1 MNGIQTS
8 RSVYYSL
15 LIVCMAAALLTVF
28 LPFAILNNCYFYIE
42 EQLQGLGSIPL
53 SALSYLHPGRIGRYF
68 RGDYT
73 NYTFVLLLNL
83 VLGAFAVLLQLLSI
97 RRVLEA
103 LKWEEHRSQELSLGG
118 GPIAGLLLCGMQIA
132 SPSFSGH
139 IRSASSFRTQAWFRP
154 SGLFWESCS
163 ISAPC
168 VLQRSS
174 TGTVLPKTTA
184 RRIDFFLP

>member
-53 SALSYLHPGRIGRYF
+53 SAFSYLHPGKIGRYL

-73 NYTFVLLLNL
+73 NFSFVILLNL
-83 VLGAFAVLLQLLSI
+83 VLGAFAVVLQLLSI
-97 RRVLEA
+97 RRVLET
-103 LKWEEHRSQELSLGG
+103 LKWEKHRSQELSLGG
-118 GPIAGLLLCGMQIA
+118 GPTAGLLLFGMQIA
-132 SPSFSGH
+132 ISLLLSPYQERFELPNPSLVPTVCPLLGILLH
-139 IRSASSFRTQAWFRP
+139 LCAMRLAKVLNRDCASENDSPA
-154 SGLFWESCS
+154 
-163 ISAPC
+163 
-168 VLQRSS
+168 
-174 TGTVLPKTTA
+174 
-184 RRIDFFLP
+184 D

>member
-132 SPSFSGH
+132 SSLFLRPYQERFELPDPSLVPTVWPFLGVLLH
-139 IRSASSFRTQAWFRP
+139 LCAMRLAKVLNRDRSPQNDSPA
-154 SGLFWESCS
+154 
-163 ISAPC
+163 
-168 VLQRSS
+168 
-174 TGTVLPKTTA
+174 
-184 RRIDFFLP
+184 D